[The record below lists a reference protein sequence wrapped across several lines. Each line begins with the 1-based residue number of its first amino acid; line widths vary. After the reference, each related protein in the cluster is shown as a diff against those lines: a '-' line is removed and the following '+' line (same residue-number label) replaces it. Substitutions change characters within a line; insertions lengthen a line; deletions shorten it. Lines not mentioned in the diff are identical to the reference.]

1 MAAPVD
7 ATRTGFVSF
16 TTDFG
21 AAYTSICVGVVYR
34 IAPNATVL
42 VVSDEVAKYAILPG
56 AMLMRQALPYLP
68 VGIHVGIVDPGVGT
82 PRRPVALVTGR
93 GDVLIGPDNGLLPPT
108 AERLGGLRAA
118 YLLESSEHRLPEV
131 SATFHGRDVFAP
143 AAGHLV
149 SGVPVT
155 DLGRAVDPESLIGLD
170 IPTPGISDGIL
181 TLSVLYV
188 DEFGSLILSGEDRHL
203 RQAFGAIR
211 YGARLVLTWDG
222 ALNRVPLTYQKTFG
236 AVPVGEP
243 LLFRDSSDWLGV
255 AVNQGSAA
263 ARFGIGAAATVTLRK
278 D

>member
-1 MAAPVD
+1 M
-7 ATRTGFVSF
+7 
-16 TTDFG
+16 
-21 AAYTSICVGVVYR
+21 
-34 IAPNATVL
+34 
-42 VVSDEVAKYAILPG
+42 
-56 AMLMRQALPYLP
+56 
-68 VGIHVGIVDPGVGT
+68 
-82 PRRPVALVTGR
+82 
-93 GDVLIGPDNGLLPPT
+93 
-108 AERLGGLRAA
+108 
-118 YLLESSEHRLPEV
+118 
-131 SATFHGRDVFAP
+131 
-143 AAGHLV
+143 
-149 SGVPVT
+149 
-155 DLGRAVDPESLIGLD
+155 IGLD